1 MQCVVAVEVQSWEIL
16 TQAHMT
22 LKPDVLSAS
31 VRKGHEL
38 LSFFFGSLLDEFSWK
53 TFTFDPFLPLH
64 HPN

>member
-1 MQCVVAVEVQSWEIL
+1 
-16 TQAHMT
+16 MT

-38 LSFFFGSLLDEFSWK
+38 LFFFFGSLLDEFSWK